1 MDHKNVIRSFHRVS
15 ERKELVQ
22 DRDAFLKEM
31 DRLFEELDAELPDI
45 EMSEDEIQA
54 EINAYRDEKRRNS

>member
-1 MDHKNVIRSFHRVS
+1 
-15 ERKELVQ
+15 
-22 DRDAFLKEM
+22 M

-54 EINAYRDEKRRNS
+54 EINAYRDEKRRNV

>member
-1 MDHKNVIRSFHRVS
+1 MDHKNVIKSFHRVS
-15 ERKELVQ
+15 ERREPVK
-22 DRDAFLKEM
+22 DRDAFLKKM

-54 EINAYRDEKRRNS
+54 EINAYRDEKRRNG